1 MRHPDK
7 LYEIMRVGVLACSS
21 ILFVAGCATR
31 GEAPNAMLTETETS
45 INDAIEADATNYAP
59 DELQEARKQLDYARN
74 AIEDE
79 NYEEAKRFLSE
90 AQVTAEY
97 ASVKSRSAKSQEA
110 AETIRQDIETLRQ
123 ELGSS

>member
-7 LYEIMRVGVLACSS
+7 LHEIMRVGVLACSAA
-21 ILFVAGCATR
+21 LFVAACASDEPPR
-31 GEAPNAMLTETETS
+31 AMLTEAETAV
-45 INDAIEADATNYAP
+45 NDAIVADANNYAP
-59 DELQEARKQLDYARN
+59 DELQEAQKQLDFARN

-79 NYEEAKRFLSE
+79 NYEEARRFLSE
-90 AQVTAEY
+90 ARVTAEY

>member
-1 MRHPDK
+1 
-7 LYEIMRVGVLACSS
+7 MRVGVLACSS
-21 ILFVAGCATR
+21 VLFVAGCATG
-31 GEAPNAMLTETETS
+31 GEAPDAMLTETETS

-59 DELQEARKQLDYARN
+59 DELQEAQKQLDYAKN

-79 NYEEAKRFLSE
+79 NYEEARRFLSE